1 MQFRS
6 RSPSLARPMKR
17 GVQVTVSGWGRVP
30 FREAEEVLD
39 EDLRAAVEGASLTR
53 GLGRS
58 YGDASLPP
66 RAGARV
72 AASRR
77 ADRLLAFDPVSGV
90 LRAEAGLSL
99 ARINDLFLPRG
110 FATPVAPGTEHV
122 TLGGMVAA
130 DVHGKNHHR
139 AGTLGGHVRSLRLAL
154 ADGRELEVGDSHER
168 ELFLATQGG
177 MGLTGHVLE
186 VELALERVP
195 TGWIWQETE
204 PVRDL
209 AELLEKLSA
218 ASGAWSHT
226 VAHVD
231 PLAAGRAIGRGVLVK
246 GRWAERDEAP
256 AEPPRRR
263 FRPTLPLDLPDWA
276 LNRASARLVNGV
288 YRLAN
293 GRHKARIVH
302 PQTFFHPLDFIL
314 DWNRAYGRRGFTQYQ
329 AVIPREAG
337 PGAVRHLF
345 ETLVASGEAAFLCVV
360 KDFGAEGR
368 GLLSFPRPGTTASID
383 LPLRGE
389 RTQALVDA
397 LNRGVI
403 EAGGR
408 VYLAKDALTRREH
421 FEAMEGERLAAFAA
435 LRRRFDPQ
443 RHLASGLS
451 VRLLGDTA

>member
-1 MQFRS
+1 
-6 RSPSLARPMKR
+6 MKR
-17 GVQVTVSGWGRVP
+17 GVQTRVSGWGRVP
-30 FREAEEVLD
+30 AREAEEVLD
-39 EDLRAAVEGASLTR
+39 EDLRTAVAGASLTR

-58 YGDASLPP
+58 YGDASLPA
-66 RAGARV
+66 REGGRV

-77 ADRLLAFDPVSGV
+77 ADRLLAFDPASGV

-99 ARINDLFLPRG
+99 ARLSDWLWPRG
-110 FATPVAPGTEHV
+110 FAVPVVPGTEHV

-139 AGTLGGHVRSLRLAL
+139 AGTIGAHLRALRLAL
-154 ADGRELEVGDSHER
+154 ADGHEVEVSDACER

-186 VELALERVP
+186 VELALERIP
-195 TGWIWQETE
+195 SGWIWQETE
-204 PVRDL
+204 PIRDL
-209 AELLEKLSA
+209 AELLEKLPA
-218 ASGAWSHT
+218 ASAAWSHT
-226 VAHVD
+226 VAQMD
-231 PLAAGRAIGRGVLVK
+231 PLARGRVLGRAVLVK
-246 GRWAERDEAP
+246 GRWAEPDEAP
-256 AEPPRRR
+256 EAGPRRR
-263 FRPTLPLDLPDWA
+263 FRPTLPLDMPDWA
-276 LNRASARLVNGV
+276 LNRASARLVNAA
-288 YRLAN
+288 YRLTS
-293 GRHKARIVH
+293 GRRRGIVH

-337 PGAVRHLF
+337 PGAVRRLF
-345 ETLVASGEAAFLCVV
+345 ETLATGGEAPFLCVV

-383 LPLRGE
+383 LPLRGA

-397 LNRGVI
+397 LNRVVI

-421 FEAMEGERLAAFAA
+421 FEAMEGERLAAFDAV
-435 LRRRFDPQ
+435 RRRFDPSQ
-443 RHLASGLS
+443 RLSSALA
-451 VRLLGDTA
+451 VRLLGDAA

>member
-1 MQFRS
+1 
-6 RSPSLARPMKR
+6 MKR
-17 GVQVTVSGWGRVP
+17 GVRVEVSGWGRAPV
-30 FREAEEVLD
+30 REAIEVLD
-39 EDLRAAVEGASLTR
+39 EDLRSAVCGASLTR

-77 ADRLLAFDPVSGV
+77 ADRLLAFEPASGV

-99 ARINDLFLPRG
+99 ARINELFLPRG
-110 FATPVAPGTEHV
+110 YASPVAPGTEHV

-139 AGTLGGHVRSLRLAL
+139 AGSLGAHVRSLRLSL
-154 ADGRELEVGDSHER
+154 ADGRELEVSDGQER

-186 VELALERVP
+186 VELTLERVP

-204 PVRDL
+204 PIRDL
-209 AELLEKLSA
+209 AELLEKLPA
-218 ASGAWSHT
+218 ASAAWSHT

-231 PLAAGRAIGRGVLVK
+231 ALARGRALGRGVLVK
-246 GRWAERDEAP
+246 GRWAEPDEAP
-256 AEPPRRR
+256 GAAPRRR
-263 FRPTLPLDLPDWA
+263 FRPTLPFVLPDWA
-276 LNRASARLVNGV
+276 LNRASARLVNGA
-288 YRLAN
+288 YRLVN
-293 GRHKARIVH
+293 GRGSAGIVH
-302 PQTFFHPLDFIL
+302 PQTFFHPLDFVL
-314 DWNRAYGRRGFTQYQ
+314 EWNRAYGRRGFTQYQ
-329 AVIPREAG
+329 AVLPREAG
-337 PGAVRHLF
+337 PSAVRRLF
-345 ETLVASGEAAFLCVV
+345 ETLAASGEAPFLCVV

-389 RTQALVDA
+389 RTQLLVDA
-397 LNRGVI
+397 LNRVVI

-408 VYLAKDALTRREH
+408 VYLAKDALTRREDL
-421 FEAMEGERLAAFAA
+421 EAMEGPRLRAFEAV
-435 LRRRFDPQ
+435 RRRVDPE
-443 RHLASGLS
+443 RRLSSALA
-451 VRLLGDTA
+451 VRLLGDPA